1 MSFSPKITGLKIFH
15 FFLSQRQ
22 NLLSM
27 QETGLERKMNFLRV
41 ISSGRIF
48 GWTFGAKIEGC
59 DEKSELDYQHESYE
73 NASFG
78 SFRLSRFP
86 CEERYAASNI

>member
-15 FFLSQRQ
+15 FFLSQRR

-48 GWTFGAKIEGC
+48 GWAFGTKIEGC
-59 DEKSELDYQHESYE
+59 GEKKR
-73 NASFG
+73 A
-78 SFRLSRFP
+78 RLSTRILRERKFWQFP
-86 CEERYAASNI
+86 PITFPL